1 MNPDHKRAV
10 MDLVRRAPLAK
21 RQTLAE
27 LGLAA
32 STYYRWQP
40 RWRQRGDAGLQD
52 QRPRPGTVWNRLR
65 PAEEARIRAEAL
77 RQPDRSPRELSCWL
91 IDHAGVAVSESTV
104 YHVLQRHSLI
114 RPVTVRGFPA
124 GPEDRVKPAR
134 INEQWQSDGSYFFV
148 VGWGWYYLISVLD
161 NYSRFLLAWDLK
173 PDLTATSIS
182 DVVQRAVEW
191 TGLPQAPLDARARLV
206 TDHGSGFLAGA
217 FEDYLRALGIRHIYC
232 APHHPQTQG
241 KLERFHETLK
251 ARLNLLVYTSPGRL
265 HAAMAA
271 FIDFYNHRR
280 YHEGL
285 DNVTP
290 ADVYYGRREAILAR
304 RKERHAATLARR
316 RAYNR
321 ARPGQRTRGG
331 SALQL
336 SVTPSLAD
344 SQRS

>member
-1 MNPDHKRAV
+1 MSPDRKRAV
-10 MDLVRRAPLAK
+10 IELVRRAPGAK
-21 RQTLAE
+21 RQALAN
-27 LGLAA
+27 LGLAE
-32 STYYRWQP
+32 STYYRWQQ
-40 RWRQRGDAGLQD
+40 RWRQRGEAGLPD
-52 QRPRPGTVWNRLR
+52 QRPRPGTVWNQLR
-65 PAEEARIRAEAL
+65 PVEEARIRAEAL
-77 RQPDRSPRELSCWL
+77 RQPDRSPRELACWL
-91 IDHAGVAVSESTV
+91 TDHAGFTVSESTV
-104 YHVLQRHSLI
+104 YRVLKRYGLI
-114 RPVTVRGFPA
+114 RPITVLGFPA
-124 GPEDRVKPAR
+124 GPEYRVKPTR
-134 INEQWQSDGSYFFV
+134 PNEQWQSDGSYFFV

-161 NYSRFLLAWDLK
+161 DYSRFILAWDLK
-173 PDLTATSIS
+173 PDLTAASIS
-182 DVVQRAVEW
+182 DVVQQAVEW

-206 TDHGSGFLAGA
+206 TDHGSGYLAGA

-265 HAAMAA
+265 HAAMAD

-304 RKERHAATLARR
+304 RKERQAATLARR

-321 ARPGQRTRGG
+321 AHPGQRTRGE
-331 SALQL
+331 SATQL
-336 SVTPSLAD
+336 SVAQARRD
-344 SQRS
+344 SQRC

>member
-1 MNPDHKRAV
+1 VLKRH
-10 MDLVRRAPLAK
+10 
-21 RQTLAE
+21 
-27 LGLAA
+27 G
-32 STYYRWQP
+32 
-40 RWRQRGDAGLQD
+40 
-52 QRPRPGTVWNRLR
+52 
-65 PAEEARIRAEAL
+65 
-77 RQPDRSPRELSCWL
+77 
-91 IDHAGVAVSESTV
+91 
-104 YHVLQRHSLI
+104 LI
-114 RPVTVRGFPA
+114 RPVTVEGFPA
-124 GPEDRVKPAR
+124 GPEYRVKPTR
-134 INEQWQSDGSYFFV
+134 PNEQWQSDGSYFFV

-161 NYSRFLLAWDLK
+161 DYSRFILAWDVK
-173 PDLTATSIS
+173 PDLTAASIS

-191 TGLPQAPLDARARLV
+191 TGLPQAPRDARARLV
-206 TDHGSGFLAGA
+206 TDHGSGYLAEA

-304 RKERHAATLARR
+304 RRECQAKTLARR

-321 ARPGQRTRGG
+321 ARPVPFTRGD
-331 SALQL
+331 SPAQSSLA
-336 SVTPSLAD
+336 PALAD
-344 SQRS
+344 SQRR